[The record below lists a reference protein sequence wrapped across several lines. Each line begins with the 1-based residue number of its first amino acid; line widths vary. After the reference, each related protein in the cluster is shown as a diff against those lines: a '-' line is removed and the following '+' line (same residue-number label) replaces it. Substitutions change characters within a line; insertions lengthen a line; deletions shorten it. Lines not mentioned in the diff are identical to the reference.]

1 MTTYQTVIGNTD
13 FQADEENNG
22 QILIASQRLHFDLDL
37 AEELAEHW
45 ANRLLG
51 REHEQVGTL
60 NYIAVRKHDEALD
73 TWETLS
79 EYEA

>member
-1 MTTYQTVIGNTD
+1 MATYQTIIGNTD
-13 FQADEENNG
+13 FDSDENG
-22 QILIASQRLHFDLDL
+22 NGNISIASQRLHFDLDL

-51 REHEQVGTL
+51 REHEAVGTL
-60 NYIAVRKHDEALD
+60 NYIAVRKHNEALD

-79 EYEA
+79 EHEC